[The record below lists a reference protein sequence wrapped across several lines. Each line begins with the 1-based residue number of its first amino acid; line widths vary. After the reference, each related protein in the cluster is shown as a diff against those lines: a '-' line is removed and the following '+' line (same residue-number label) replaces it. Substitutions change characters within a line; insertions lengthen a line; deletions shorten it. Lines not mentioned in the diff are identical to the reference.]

1 MKIKQY
7 AEVDHSI
14 RSECEGRLPRE
25 MLLIMVSTAP
35 NNYIFNERLKEV
47 LTIKAF
53 NSASVEN
60 FRQTKLQIAA
70 RIEVETK

>member
-7 AEVDHSI
+7 AAVDHSI
-14 RSECEGRLPRE
+14 GSECEGRLPRE
-25 MLLIMVSTAP
+25 MLLTAP

-47 LTIKAF
+47 LTIKTF